1 MVESL
6 SEAVMV
12 NEVPLMSKQK
22 QSRMGKVFFCTM
34 TRPMVIRRDER
45 VELEITNFMR
55 IVLDVF
61 VLIVVLPRCFFYPI
75 QDFCVCANSL
85 YCLGGNCD
93 LIFVGQI
100 YEKMEC
106 GKSLMLKKAH
116 VRYFFRNFALQN

>member
-55 IVLDVF
+55 TVLDGF
-61 VLIVVLPRCFFYPI
+61 VLIVVLPRCFLSDSGFLCLCKQFI
-75 QDFCVCANSL
+75 LLGWKLRLDICRANL
-85 YCLGGNCD
+85 RKNGMW
-93 LIFVGQI
+93 
-100 YEKMEC
+100 EKFN
-106 GKSLMLKKAH
+106 A
-116 VRYFFRNFALQN
+116 